1 MRWRLVAQGLN
12 NTPSSDADEMRLWYQ
27 RKGALSMVNS
37 LLSGGILDNT
47 AVDLLGGKDLQE
59 LFQSPLEDYMPLT
72 KWEDPDN
79 G

>member
-1 MRWRLVAQGLN
+1 ML
-12 NTPSSDADEMRLWYQ
+12 
-27 RKGALSMVNS
+27 NS

-59 LFQSPLEDYMPLT
+59 VFQAHEDYMPLT
-72 KWEDPDN
+72 RWEDQDN